1 MGKCKTE
8 AIQTD
13 FITLSHN
20 QAYPEIIQAYSKPCV
35 TLA

>member
-13 FITLSHN
+13 FITLSPN
-20 QAYPEIIQAYSKPCV
+20 QAYPEIIQAYWKPYV
-35 TLA
+35 TLE